1 MIPDFLELVYA
12 ARVAI
17 DRSQMDIE
25 NKRVNLSAG
34 MAVTVK
40 IKNGSRSIIS
50 CLLSPLLRCKQESM
64 RERRARSEASAVR
77 SDRHHGRGLV
87 ADGQR
92 QARSPAA
99 APRAAAV
106 SSTLPD

>member
-34 MAVTVK
+34 MAVTVE

-50 CLLSPLLRCKQESM
+50 YLLSSLLRYKQESM
-64 RERRARSEASAVR
+64 RER
-77 SDRHHGRGLV
+77 
-87 ADGQR
+87 
-92 QARSPAA
+92 
-99 APRAAAV
+99 
-106 SSTLPD
+106 

>member
-50 CLLSPLLRCKQESM
+50 CF
-64 RERRARSEASAVR
+64 
-77 SDRHHGRGLV
+77 
-87 ADGQR
+87 
-92 QARSPAA
+92 
-99 APRAAAV
+99 
-106 SSTLPD
+106 